1 MKGGSQW
8 SNISPSMLIGIS
20 LILAL
25 SIFIFDLSMP
35 LGVAASAPY
44 IALVLLG
51 YFAPWWFYIYLMATL
66 ATILTIIGY
75 YASPDGGIPWVVLT
89 NRGLTLFAIWA
100 TAIIGAYIQKK
111 EAKFNTAINS
121 ASDGIISI
129 NTIGIIES
137 FNKGAETIFGYS
149 SEEVIGKNV
158 SILMPAPHRD
168 RHNDYIS
175 RYLKTHEARIIGK
188 KTELKAQRKDGTKF
202 PIELT
207 VSESQYAGK
216 FTFIGIIRDISE
228 RKYAAEQ
235 LNKLSR
241 AVKQSP
247 VSIIITDAQGNIE
260 YVNPKFTQVTGYEYE
275 EIIGQSPRILKSG
288 ETPPEEYK
296 KLWDTITAGGQWRG
310 MLHNVKKNGELF
322 WESATI
328 SPIRNMDGEITHYL
342 AVKEDITERL
352 ETENQLAHA
361 LKVEAAGQ
369 LTSGIVHDFNN
380 LLTIITGNLQLLL
393 DGIGRRGNKEVKE
406 ILADAISASLDSGEL
421 IQRLLVLSRKEKLL
435 TQEIDINAVI
445 TDNVRFLNRM
455 MGQSINVNI
464 DLNSDI
470 QAVIADQNQLES
482 ALLNLAV
489 NAQDA
494 MPDGGNLTI
503 KTSRIIIGPDG
514 SAGNKELKPGNY
526 IAITISDTGI
536 GMDQDLI
543 NHACEPFFTT
553 KEAGKG
559 SGLGLSMVYSFAK
572 QSGGQL
578 HISSTPGTGTEITLL
593 LPESDY
599 GINDRKSEKI
609 ARHIPRGMETILVV
623 EDNNNVRRFAVRSLQ
638 KLGYQ
643 VLETDNS
650 DTAIEI
656 ISADRHPI
664 DLLFS
669 DIIIP
674 GKKNGRELALWA
686 TKHDP
691 DLKVLLTTGTRS
703 ELFDEQ
709 ANHDDD
715 LPLLRKPYSLE
726 MLAQHIRI
734 QLETN
739 GKWGHSTF

>member
-1 MKGGSQW
+1 MRRNNQW
-8 SNISPSMLIGIS
+8 NNLSSSLLIGIS
-20 LILAL
+20 IALAL
-25 SIFIFDLSMP
+25 AIFIFDLSMP
-35 LGVAASAPY
+35 LGVAAGAPY
-44 IALVLLG
+44 IALVLIG
-51 YFAPWWFYIYLMATL
+51 YFVPWWFYIYLMAIFASCL
-66 ATILTIIGY
+66 VIIGY
-75 YASPDGGIPWVVLT
+75 YASPDGGVPWVVLT
-89 NRGLTLFAIWA
+89 NRGLTLLAIWA
-100 TAIIGAYIQKK
+100 TAIIGAYIQRK
-111 EAKFNTAINS
+111 ESKFNLAINS

-129 NTIGIIES
+129 NTLGIVES

-149 SEEVIGKNV
+149 AEEVIGKNV
-158 SILMPAPHRD
+158 SMLMPAPHRE

-175 RYLKTHEARIIGK
+175 RYLTTKEAKIIGK
-188 KTELKAQRKDGTKF
+188 TVELKAQRKDGTLV

-228 RKYAAEQ
+228 RRHAAEQ

-241 AVKQSP
+241 AVTQSP
-247 VSIIITDAQGNIE
+247 VSIIITNAQGNIE
-260 YVNPKFTQVTGYEYE
+260 YVNPKFTQVTGYEYD
-275 EIIGQSPRILKSG
+275 EIIGKNPRLLKSG

-296 KLWDTITAGGQWRG
+296 RLWETISAGGQWRG

-328 SPIRNMDGEITHYL
+328 SPIRNMDGEISHYL

-352 ETENQLAHA
+352 ETQNQLAHA

-393 DGIGRRGNKEVKE
+393 EGIGRRGTKEVKA
-406 ILADAISASLDSGEL
+406 IIADAISASMDSGEL
-421 IQRLLVLSRKEKLL
+421 IQRLLVLSRKEKLH

-445 TDNVRFLNRM
+445 TDNVRFLDRM
-455 MGQSINVNI
+455 LGQSINVNI
-464 DLNSDI
+464 DLDSDI
-470 QAVIADQNQLES
+470 QAVMADQNQLEC

-503 KTSRIIIGPDG
+503 KTARITIGPDT
-514 SAGNKELKPGNY
+514 SAGNKELESGNY
-526 IAITISDTGI
+526 IAITVSDTGM
-536 GMDQDLI
+536 GMDMKVI
-543 NHACEPFFTT
+543 ERACEPFFTT
-553 KEAGKG
+553 KAAGKG

-572 QSGGQL
+572 QSAGQL
-578 HISSTPGTGTEITLL
+578 HISSTPGTGSQITLL

-599 GINDRKSEKI
+599 GINDQKTEKI
-609 ARHIPRGMETILVV
+609 TRHIPGGMETILVV

-650 DTAIEI
+650 DTAMEI
-656 ISADRHPI
+656 IASNEQSI

-674 GKKNGRELALWA
+674 GDKNGYELALWSR
-686 TKHDP
+686 KNNP
-691 DLKVLLTTGTRS
+691 NVRILLTTGLRDGT
-703 ELFDEQ
+703 FDEQ
-709 ANHDDD
+709 SIYSDE
-715 LPLLRKPYSLE
+715 LQLLRKPYSLE
-726 MLAQHIRI
+726 ILAQYIRD
-734 QLETN
+734 QLV
-739 GKWGHSTF
+739 

>member
-1 MKGGSQW
+1 MKADRQW
-8 SNISPSMLIGIS
+8 GKISPPMLIAIS

-25 SIFIFDLSMP
+25 AILAFDLSMP
-35 LGVAASAPY
+35 LGVAAGAPY

-51 YFAPWWFYIYLMATL
+51 YFAPWWYYIYLMAGL
-66 ATILTIIGY
+66 ATLLTITGY
-75 YASPDGGIPWVVLT
+75 YASPDGGIPWVELT

-100 TAIIGAYIQKK
+100 TATIGAYIQQK
-111 EAKFNTAINS
+111 EAKFNAAINS

-129 NTIGIIES
+129 NALGIIES
-137 FNKGAETIFGYS
+137 FNKGAEKIFGYS
-149 SEEVIGKNV
+149 TEEVMGKNV
-158 SILMPAPHRD
+158 SMLMPAPHRE

-175 RYLKTHEARIIGK
+175 QYLMTKEAKIIGK
-188 KTELKAQRKDGTKF
+188 KTELKAQRKDGTIF

-228 RKYAAEQ
+228 RIHAAEQ
-235 LNKLSR
+235 LNKLSG
-241 AVKQSP
+241 AIKQSP

-260 YVNPKFTQVTGYEYE
+260 YVNPKFTQVTGYEYD

-296 KLWDTITAGGQWRG
+296 RLWDTITAGEQWRG

-352 ETENQLAHA
+352 ETENQLVHA

-393 DGIGRRGNKEVKE
+393 EGIGRQGNKEVKE

-435 TQEIDINAVI
+435 TQEIDINAMI
-445 TDNVRFLNRM
+445 KDNVRFLDRM
-455 MGQSINVNI
+455 LGQSINVNI

-470 QAVIADQNQLES
+470 QAIMADQNQLES

-503 KTSRIIIGPDG
+503 RTSRIIIGPDT
-514 SAGNKELKPGNY
+514 SAGSKELTPGNY
-526 IAITISDTGI
+526 VIITVSDTGM
-536 GMDQDLI
+536 GMDQKIVDR
-543 NHACEPFFTT
+543 ACEPFFTT
-553 KEAGKG
+553 KGAGKG
-559 SGLGLSMVYSFAK
+559 SGLGLSMVHSFAK

-593 LPESDY
+593 LPEAARRT
-599 GINDRKSEKI
+599 NDRKTESI
-609 ARHIPRGMETILVV
+609 AVPIPKGTETILLV
-623 EDNNNVRRFAVRSLQ
+623 EDMEQVRGFAVRGLKS
-638 KLGYQ
+638 LGYQ
-643 VLETDNS
+643 VLEAGDAN
-650 DTAIEI
+650 TAMSIIREEI
-656 ISADRHPI
+656 AI
-664 DLLFS
+664 DLLFT
-669 DIIIP
+669 DIVIP
-674 GKKNGRELALWA
+674 GEMDGRKLAQWA
-686 TKHDP
+686 TGIRP
-691 DLKVLLTTGTRS
+691 GLRAALTTGQHLDNRDTMAGA
-703 ELFDEQ
+703 EFAFLK
-709 ANHDDD
+709 
-715 LPLLRKPYSLE
+715 KPYSFE
-726 MLAQHIRI
+726 HLACFVRS
-734 QLETN
+734 QLDKN
-739 GKWGHSTF
+739 K

>member
-1 MKGGSQW
+1 MKADRQW
-8 SNISPSMLIGIS
+8 GKISPPMLIGIS

-25 SIFIFDLSMP
+25 AILVFDLSMP
-35 LGVAASAPY
+35 LGVAAGTSY

-51 YFAPWWFYIYLMATL
+51 YFAPWWYYIYLMAGFATL
-66 ATILTIIGY
+66 LTIIGY

-100 TAIIGAYIQKK
+100 TAIIGAYIQQK
-111 EAKFNTAINS
+111 EAKFNAAINS

-129 NTIGIIES
+129 NTLGIIES

-149 SEEVIGKNV
+149 TEEVMGKNV
-158 SILMPAPHRD
+158 SMLMPSPHRE

-175 RYLKTHEARIIGK
+175 QYLMTKEAKIIGK
-188 KTELKAQRKDGTKF
+188 TIELKAQRKDRTIF

-207 VSESQYAGK
+207 VTESQYAGK

-228 RKYAAEQ
+228 RIHAAEQ

-260 YVNPKFTQVTGYEYE
+260 YVNPKFTQVTGYEYD

-296 KLWDTITAGGQWRG
+296 RLWDTITAGGQWRG

-352 ETENQLAHA
+352 ETENQLVHA

-393 DGIGRRGNKEVKE
+393 EGIGRRGNKEVKE

-421 IQRLLVLSRKEKLL
+421 IQRLLVLSHKEKLL

-445 TDNVRFLNRM
+445 TDNVRFLDRM
-455 MGQSINVNI
+455 LGQFINVNI

-503 KTSRIIIGPDG
+503 KTSRIIIGPDT
-514 SAGNKELKPGNY
+514 SAGNKELTPGNY
-526 IAITISDTGI
+526 VIITVSDTGM
-536 GMDQDLI
+536 GMDQEVIDR
-543 NHACEPFFTT
+543 ACEPFFTT
-553 KEAGKG
+553 KGAGKG
-559 SGLGLSMVYSFAK
+559 SGLGLSMVHSFAK

-593 LPESDY
+593 LPETARKID
-599 GINDRKSEKI
+599 DRKTESI
-609 ARHIPRGMETILVV
+609 AIPIPEGTETILLV
-623 EDNNNVRRFAVRSLQ
+623 EDMEQVRGFAVRGLKS
-638 KLGYQ
+638 LGYR
-643 VLETDNS
+643 VLEAGDAN
-650 DTAIEI
+650 TAMRIIREEI
-656 ISADRHPI
+656 AI
-664 DLLFS
+664 DLLFT
-669 DIIIP
+669 DIVIP
-674 GKKNGRELALWA
+674 GELNGRKLAEWA
-686 TKHDP
+686 TGTRP
-691 DLKVLLTTGTRS
+691 GLRAALTTGQHLDNRDTMPGT
-703 ELFDEQ
+703 EF
-709 ANHDDD
+709 A
-715 LPLLRKPYSLE
+715 LLKKPYSFE
-726 MLAQHIRI
+726 HLACFIRS
-734 QLETN
+734 QLD
-739 GKWGHSTF
+739 KSK